1 MTGIV
6 SAAESKRPD
15 KVGRRSH
22 GWDTLAT
29 ASVARFDP

>member
-6 SAAESKRPD
+6 SVVESKRPD
-15 KVGRRSH
+15 KVDRCSH
-22 GWDTLAT
+22 GWDTLAA